1 MSAGEPKGQS
11 MAGGIPLDQWSGS
24 DATKA
29 LHASIEKY
37 QAESSRQTATM
48 IRLTWAIAALT
59 VAMSV
64 SVFVQI
70 YLTIWP
76 PH

>member
-1 MSAGEPKGQS
+1 
-11 MAGGIPLDQWSGS
+11 MAGGIPLGQWSGS
-24 DATKA
+24 DATDA
-29 LHASIEKY
+29 LRTSIETF

-48 IRLTWAIAALT
+48 IRLTWTIAGLT
-59 VAMSV
+59 VVMLGAVLM
-64 SVFVQI
+64 QI